1 MSQYFCNYL
10 LDLLP
15 LEHKHKS
22 PPTRNQHKPPNQQ
35 FLPRAKTKRRS
46 NTTLKPGKRR
56 PQVEQVRKKKKIYIY
71 IYIYVYDEKTEK
83 YNTNEK
89 TR

>member
-22 PPTRNQHKPPNQQ
+22 PPTRNQHKPPNQH
-35 FLPRAKTKRRS
+35 FPPRAKIKRS

-56 PQVEQVRKKKKIYIY
+56 PQVEQVIKNICI
-71 IYIYVYDEKTEK
+71 YDEKTEK
-83 YNTNEK
+83 YNTKERAK
-89 TR
+89 